1 VPDLTRENVRH
12 LVRRTEII
20 DRPNRIEELLATG
33 SIEAAVDNV
42 MNVAVNPPSASFS
55 GISADEN
62 WQRGVRL
69 SEHWLDQ
76 MASATRPFGERMA
89 FFWHGHICSE
99 LGKVGTAIEM
109 QRQIDLFR
117 KTGLGPS
124 DAQTG
129 NVSRLVKDMAIQVAM
144 LRYLDNDQNRASSPN
159 QNFARELME
168 LFLLGVGNYTE
179 ADVEAATAAW
189 TGHGRPSWDVDEY
202 RFDPE
207 QHEAAPQTFL
217 GRTVNDGTG
226 AGAGNETI
234 DVILGNGIVPSG
246 AQINN
251 GEATQDV
258 AADFLSKKLW
268 QEFGE
273 AASGGVPTDVAGAMR
288 SALVS
293 SGFDIRPWVRAMLTH
308 DRFYAD
314 ATKNG
319 LVRQP
324 VEYVV
329 ALLVAT
335 GLSAVDGAQ
344 TWLMERTGQRL
355 LYPPNVSGWKPNGYW
370 INASAMGARQEM
382 AGGMQWRLQGETWDG
397 DNGYM
402 DIGQNSVRITKTEAN
417 GLWNNGTYTE
427 PMDRGDLLD
436 RLVLGLQLSV
446 TNDVRTRILAHLEFL
461 DSRAVDD
468 VGPWQRLDALFL
480 LLSAPEMHV
489 A

>member
-1 VPDLTRENVRH
+1 MPDLNETNVRH
-12 LVRRTEII
+12 LLRRTEIV
-20 DRPNRIEELLATG
+20 DRPDRVAELLGAG
-33 SIEAAVDNV
+33 SIAAAVDNV
-42 MNVAVNPPSASFS
+42 MAVAANPPSASFS
-55 GISADEN
+55 GVPADEN
-62 WQRGVRL
+62 WRRGIRL
-69 SEHWLDQ
+69 TEHWLDQ
-76 MASATRPFGERMA
+76 MADAARPFGERMA

-99 LGKVGTAIEM
+99 LGKVGTATEM
-109 QRQIDLFR
+109 QKQIDLFR
-117 KTGLGPS
+117 RTGLGPD
-124 DAQTG
+124 DARTG
-129 NVSRLVKDMAIQVAM
+129 NVSTLMKTMAIQVAM
-144 LRYLDNDQNRASSPN
+144 LKYLDNDQNRASSPN

-168 LFLLGVGNYTE
+168 LFLIGVGNYTE

-189 TGHGRPSWDVDEY
+189 TGHGRPRWDIDEY
-202 RFDPE
+202 RFEPSE
-207 QHEAAPQTFL
+207 HETASQWFL
-217 GRTVNDGTG
+217 GQTVNTG
-226 AGAGNETI
+226 SPENGGNQTI

-246 AQINN
+246 ADTNAGAQ
-251 GEATQDV
+251 TRDV

-273 AASGGVPTDVAGAMR
+273 AASGGVPDDVAGAMR
-288 SALVS
+288 SALVN

-324 VEYVV
+324 VEYTV

-335 GLSAVDGAQ
+335 GLSAEDGAQ

-370 INASAMGARQEM
+370 VNASAMGARQEM
-382 AGGMQWRLQGETWDG
+382 ASGMQWRLQRDTWDG
-397 DNGYM
+397 DDGYM
-402 DIGQNSVRITKTEAN
+402 DLGQKSVRITKTEAN

-427 PMDRGDLLD
+427 PIDRGDLLD
-436 RLVLGLQLSV
+436 LLVLGLQLDL
-446 TNDVRTRILAHLEFL
+446 TPDVRNRILGHLEFL
-461 DSRAVDD
+461 DDSDEDD

-480 LLSAPEMHV
+480 LLAAPEMHI